1 MPVLTTHTAGAQ
13 HPGRWTSSAESGSG
27 APMAGLAEG
36 TQIVLTF
43 FGWEAGRW
51 EGVNFEVWLGSP

>member
-51 EGVNFEVWLGSP
+51 EGVNFEV